1 MHKRV
6 YIVHEGMFILRLYLQ
21 YKYLD
26 AQRESE
32 LE

>member
-1 MHKRV
+1 V
-6 YIVHEGMFILRLYLQ
+6 YIVHGGVFFVRLYLQ